1 VRHSI
6 ALLTNGDERV
16 SDRPQGREA
25 QPPVY
30 QAKAEFF
37 RILGH
42 PVRVRTLE
50 LLRDGE
56 RTVGD
61 LQAALGLDSSG
72 TSQHLGLLRRNGI
85 LESRREGTSVYYRV
99 KDPRTFQLLEVARQ
113 ILTTTLTES
122 QHLLDQ
128 LTDSGPA
135 PGRSRGRV

>member
-1 VRHSI
+1 M
-6 ALLTNGDERV
+6 AQ
-16 SDRPQGREA
+16 QGRPREP

-30 QAKAEFF
+30 QIKAEFF

-72 TSQHLGLLRRNGI
+72 TSQHLGLLRKHGI
-85 LESRREGTSVYYRV
+85 LDSRREGTSVYYRI
-99 KDPRTFQLLEVARQ
+99 KDSRMFQLLEVARQ
-113 ILTTTLTES
+113 ILSANLTQS
-122 QHLLDQ
+122 QELLSELAED
-128 LTDSGPA
+128 PA
-135 PGRSRGRV
+135 A

>member
-1 VRHSI
+1 VEHTTATGVSSVEAMPERRH
-6 ALLTNGDERV
+6 
-16 SDRPQGREA
+16 GRQP

-61 LQAALGLDSSG
+61 LQVALGLDSSG
-72 TSQHLGLLRRNGI
+72 TSQHLGLLRKHGV

-113 ILTTTLTES
+113 ILTTNLTQS
-122 QHLLDQ
+122 QELLDQ
-128 LTDSGPA
+128 LSESPQSERA
-135 PGRSRGRV
+135 S

>member
-1 VRHSI
+1 MP
-6 ALLTNGDERV
+6 
-16 SDRPQGREA
+16 DRRQAREP

-42 PVRVRTLE
+42 PVRVRALE

-72 TSQHLGLLRRNGI
+72 ASQHLGLLRKHGV
-85 LESRREGTSVYYRV
+85 LDSRREDRGIAESTSIATSVGASAAW
-99 KDPRTFQLLEVARQ
+99 L
-113 ILTTTLTES
+113 
-122 QHLLDQ
+122 
-128 LTDSGPA
+128 
-135 PGRSRGRV
+135 

>member
-1 VRHSI
+1 VSRTVATGDSSI
-6 ALLTNGDERV
+6 DAMPER
-16 SDRPQGREA
+16 RQGRQP

-72 TSQHLGLLRRNGI
+72 TSQHLGLLRKHGV
-85 LESRREGTSVYYRV
+85 LESRREGTNVYYRV

-113 ILTTTLTES
+113 ILTTNLTQSQELLEQLSES
-122 QHLLDQ
+122 P
-128 LTDSGPA
+128 PA
-135 PGRSRGRV
+135 

>member
-1 VRHSI
+1 MPERRH
-6 ALLTNGDERV
+6 
-16 SDRPQGREA
+16 GRQP

-30 QAKAEFF
+30 HAKAEFF

-61 LQAALGLDSSG
+61 LQAALGLDSSN
-72 TSQHLGLLRRNGI
+72 TSQHLGLLRKHGV

-113 ILTTTLTES
+113 ILTTNLTQS
-122 QHLLDQ
+122 QALLDQ
-128 LTDSGPA
+128 LSESPA
-135 PGRSRGRV
+135 G

>member
-1 VRHSI
+1 MRVC
-6 ALLTNGDERV
+6 LERASSHAGGELV
-16 SDRPQGREA
+16 AEQRQPREP

-72 TSQHLGLLRRNGI
+72 TSQHLGLLRRHGI
-85 LESRREGTSVYYRV
+85 LDRRRDGTSVYYRI

-113 ILTTTLTES
+113 ILTTSLTES
-122 QHLLDQ
+122 QELLGQ
-128 LTDSGPA
+128 LAEGPT
-135 PGRSRGRV
+135 V

>member
-1 VRHSI
+1 MSEPRH
-6 ALLTNGDERV
+6 
-16 SDRPQGREA
+16 GRA
-25 QPPVY
+25 PQPPVY

-61 LQAALGLDSSG
+61 LQNALGLDSSG
-72 TSQHLGLLRRNGI
+72 TSQHLGILRKHGV
-85 LESRREGTSVYYRV
+85 LESRRDGTNVYYRI

-113 ILTTTLTES
+113 ILTS
-122 QHLLDQ
+122 N
-128 LTDSGPA
+128 LTDSQELLGQLA
-135 PGRSRGRV
+135 GTALRATSRSPDAD